1 MFNTEYL
8 YLRPLELGLLYGAF
22 LMIPLIILIVLTA
35 MGKVRGKPLRIIV
48 VAFLSAVASIS
59 AMVAV
64 DIHAA
69 KNYETVTT
77 EAVYLSS
84 DDPLIPLIP
93 YIDYETY
100 NFYRLNNGEVFCP
113 DIHDKRRELVEG
125 LVRFEEG
132 HIYEVTYAGEPVWE
146 ILAVEDT
153 GRSVHDKDSSTE
165 TYVMGKKADE
175 ETTFDQYDIFYYGKE
190 SKLMKAWV
198 EELRYPKANG
208 WTKDDIWTPE
218 ENYPGIE
225 ELDFVTTQFLE
236 TDDDYVVVITM
247 TGLDQLEHMQRLE
260 EVEYF
265 TLGAEDSSVCN
276 VNGWI
281 NVMKEDGFKHL
292 SQQYVK
298 ELELHYW
305 DGKKPDEKKKY
316 IKKRFE
322 TKTIAPTAE
331 NDSSFV

>member
-100 NFYRLNNGEVFCP
+100 NFYRLDNGEVFCP

-125 LVRFEEG
+125 PVRFEEG

-165 TYVMGKKADE
+165 TYIMGKKADE

-236 TDDDYVVVITM
+236 TDDD
-247 TGLDQLEHMQRLE
+247 
-260 EVEYF
+260 
-265 TLGAEDSSVCN
+265 
-276 VNGWI
+276 
-281 NVMKEDGFKHL
+281 
-292 SQQYVK
+292 
-298 ELELHYW
+298 
-305 DGKKPDEKKKY
+305 
-316 IKKRFE
+316 
-322 TKTIAPTAE
+322 
-331 NDSSFV
+331 